1 MSELLHSW
9 GKSNVRRLVSYPD
22 ASAPGCADAAGT
34 LPWRLVVLL
43 ICFATLSALLAFL
56 YPEVFGTPLEQF

>member
-1 MSELLHSW
+1 MSELLHNW
-9 GKSNVRRLVSYPD
+9 GKSSVRRLDSYPD
-22 ASAPGCADAAGT
+22 ASAPGT

>member
-1 MSELLHSW
+1 MSELLRSW
-9 GKSNVRRLVSYPD
+9 DKSNVRRLVSYPD
-22 ASAPGCADAAGT
+22 ASAPGT

-56 YPEVFGTPLEQF
+56 YPEVFGAPLEQF